1 MAVFKQVSIKV
12 ALRKII
18 TDLGYTNVS
27 AEEFPW
33 QDAIEWIA
41 EALGQIGAYT
51 QYQAKEIDLVIANYK
66 SKLPCDFIHLK
77 RIVNADYNSPQGTF
91 DNRNKNLLVN
101 NVDTDAEQETRLLGN
116 SNTDFDYNI
125 VLDNIITNYK
135 DGNLKIQYLA
145 MPTDDEGFPYIPD
158 NESYKEAFFWKVA
171 RQLAIRGQIP
181 NKELTYERCDY
192 EWNWYCGQA
201 RAEASF
207 FTHEELDWI
216 ALDNQTIVPL
226 MKMTAHTLG
235 TSSRSINSFEQFLVS
250 N

>member
-18 TDLGYTNVS
+18 ADLGYTSVS

-33 QDAIEWIA
+33 QDSIEWIA

-51 QYQAKEIDLVIANYK
+51 QYQAKEIDLVVANYK
-66 SKLPCDFIHLK
+66 SKLPCDFVHLK
-77 RIVNADYNSPQGTF
+77 RIVNADYNAPQGTF
-91 DNRNKNLLVN
+91 DNMNRNLLVN
-101 NVDTDAEQETRLLGN
+101 NVDTDDEKTTRLQGN

-135 DGNLKIQYLA
+135 AGTLKIQYLA

-171 RQLAIRGQIP
+171 RQLSIRGQLP

-201 RAEASF
+201 RAEANT
-207 FTHEELDWI
+207 FTHEEMDWI
-216 ALDNQTIVPL
+216 ALDHQTIAPL
-226 MKMTAHTLG
+226 LKMTSNTLN
-235 TSSRSINSFEQFLVS
+235 TSSRSVSSFESYLV